1 MAKEAGDDDLGDVG
15 GVGTTAGH
23 THHSEEQQG
32 EETQF
37 QNKCG
42 RASHRERERESKR
55 VLDTD
60 TETGTE
66 PEPVA
71 IFSLWSSKKN
81 RLSLVFILTPVTE
94 KGVFTY
100 FHALFV
106 NHCVV

>member
-42 RASHRERERESKR
+42 RASHRERERENQRDFWTRTQRRGQNQWLSFLSGVR
-55 VLDTD
+55 RRTD
-60 TETGTE
+60 
-66 PEPVA
+66 
-71 IFSLWSSKKN
+71 SHLC
-81 RLSLVFILTPVTE
+81 L
-94 KGVFTY
+94 Y
-100 FHALFV
+100 
-106 NHCVV
+106 